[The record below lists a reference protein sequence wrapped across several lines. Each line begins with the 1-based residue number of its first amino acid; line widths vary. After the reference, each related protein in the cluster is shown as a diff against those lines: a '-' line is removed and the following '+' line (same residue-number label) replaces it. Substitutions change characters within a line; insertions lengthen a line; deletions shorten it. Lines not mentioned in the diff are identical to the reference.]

1 MNIHDF
7 VKQLRLS
14 KVYTTNQTV
23 VIDNLYIYINNM
35 KVYKLIVAVNP
46 NMSKKAK
53 RLGLLSDYITTYFD
67 DVPITIEGEY
77 SSPRLTASIEPIN
90 INKGKYIVIYNPNSG
105 KATVYTGEETE
116 QEQLSNLYK

>member
-14 KVYTTNQTV
+14 KVYTTKQTV

-35 KVYKLIVAVNP
+35 EVYKVVVAINP
-46 NMSKKAK
+46 DMKKKARK
-53 RLGLLSDYITTYFD
+53 LGLSSDYITTYFD

-77 SSPRLTASIEPIN
+77 IDKNNQTI
-90 INKGKYIVIYNPNSG
+90 KVGKYIVIYNPNNG
-105 KATVYTGEETE
+105 KATVYTGEESE
-116 QEQLSNLYK
+116 QEQLNNFHK

>member
-7 VKQLRLS
+7 IKQLRLT
-14 KVYTTNQTV
+14 KVYTSKQTT
-23 VIDNLYIYINNM
+23 VIDNLYIYFNNM
-35 KVYKLIVAVNP
+35 KVYKVIVAVNP

-53 RLGLLSDYITTYFD
+53 RLGLHSDYITTYFD

-77 SSPRLTASIEPIN
+77 IEGPIN

-105 KATVYTGEETE
+105 KATVYPGEETE

>member
-14 KVYTTNQTV
+14 KVYTTKQTV

-35 KVYKLIVAVNP
+35 KVYKVIVAVNP
-46 NMSKKAK
+46 AMKKKAK

-67 DVPITIEGEY
+67 DVPITIEGDY
-77 SSPRLTASIEPIN
+77 CYPSCKNNQSIKE
-90 INKGKYIVIYNPNSG
+90 GKYIVIYNPNSG